1 MLQTSIL
8 ILLFFFSWSTTKS
21 YLLSVNPVLGA
32 SVAVNKRF
40 SKFTC
45 DYWFRG
51 QVLTSFIFEK
61 NLSTNAVFRGK
72 MNIRWSSFK
81 QFGKII
87 TQAFYHLSMLIITR
101 VHQKRSLKHEKCLF
115 LSRSRNSLVSFET
128 FLLWL
133 YVFQTYTYQTPG
145 TLQLQLHY

>member
-8 ILLFFFSWSTTKS
+8 ILFFSVHQQKIILAIGKS
-21 YLLSVNPVLGA
+21 CFRCFCS
-32 SVAVNKRF
+32 SEQEF

-45 DYWFRG
+45 NYWFRG

-61 NLSTNAVFRGK
+61 NLSTNAVFRGNL

-81 QFGKII
+81 QLGKII

-101 VHQKRSLKHEKCLF
+101 VNQEVSEARKMSLSF
-115 LSRSRNSLVSFET
+115 SFSQFISFIRNFSSLALCFSNI
-128 FLLWL
+128 
-133 YVFQTYTYQTPG
+133 
-145 TLQLQLHY
+145 